1 MNEVLKL
8 EGITKTFGAYK
19 ALDDVSV
26 DFRQGEVHGILGVN
40 GSGKSTLL
48 KCVAGYYVPD
58 SGKAFIDGIELPWGS
73 PAAAAKH
80 GIRFIHQDLGL
91 VPQMS
96 VIDNLALGTTYEGR
110 AWISDR
116 RERKRALELLR
127 QVGITVDPMAPVAAL
142 TKTEQTMLA
151 VARAMRNGFG
161 DNDVLLLDEPTA
173 SLSSGEVRILFELL
187 RSLSRQGV
195 AIGFVS
201 HRLREVLEICDRVS
215 VLRGG
220 KCVASQSTEGLT
232 EKQLVDL
239 LVGVPLSEVYG
250 SAREHTTGPRV
261 LLEARGLRG
270 GALQELDLTLHEGE
284 VLGIAGLD
292 GSGRELVS
300 SLLVGAEPW
309 QSGHVV
315 LAGHPYDRLNRDITM
330 KHKVAYV
337 PADRKT
343 HSILPDFSLREN
355 LTLPKIGTRTRGWLS
370 IRDEKRDS
378 ARWLERT
385 RVDQKNVELPISALS
400 GGNQQRVVIARWLR
414 FGADVMVLD
423 EPTQGVDVAGR
434 TAIYDCLA
442 DAARAGTGLVIVSTD
457 SEELVSVCDRVLVLF
472 DGRVAL
478 DLDRDALRAGG
489 TRVLDRAI
497 LSGTPQAEGVVSEH

>member
-1 MNEVLKL
+1 VNNVLKL
-8 EGITKTFGAYK
+8 EGVTKSFGAYK

-26 DFRQGEVHGILGVN
+26 DFRRGEVHGILGVN

-48 KCVAGYYVPD
+48 KCVAGYHVPD
-58 SGKAFIDGIELPWGS
+58 SGKAFVSGSELPWGS
-73 PAAAAKH
+73 PEAAAKH

-91 VPQMS
+91 VNELS

-116 RERKRALELLR
+116 RERKRALQLLR
-127 QVGITVDPMAPVAAL
+127 QVGIDVDPLAPVSQL

-151 VARAMRNGFG
+151 VARAMRNGFSE
-161 DNDVLLLDEPTA
+161 NDVLLLDEPTA

-187 RSLSRQGV
+187 RSLSRRGV

-215 VLRGG
+215 VLRNGR
-220 KCVASQSTEGLT
+220 CVASRYTDGLS
-232 EKQLVDL
+232 EKELVDL

-250 SAREHTTGPRV
+250 RKKEPVASPRV
-261 LLEARGLRG
+261 LLEVHGLCG
-270 GALQELDLTLHEGE
+270 GALHRLDLRLHEGE

-292 GSGRELVS
+292 GSGREQVS
-300 SLLVGAEPW
+300 RLLVGADAWE
-309 QSGHVV
+309 SGHIV
-315 LAGHPYDRLNRDITM
+315 LDGKTFDRLNPDVTVQ
-330 KHKVAYV
+330 HKVAYV
-337 PADRKT
+337 PADRKS
-343 HSILPDFSLREN
+343 HSILPGFSLREN
-355 LTLPKIGTRTRGWLS
+355 VTLARIGTRRKGWLS

-378 ARWLERT
+378 AHWLDRVH
-385 RVDQKNVELPISALS
+385 VDQRNVELPISLLS

-414 FGADVMVLD
+414 FGARVMVLD

-434 TAIYDCLA
+434 SAIYDCLS
-442 DAARAGTGLVIVSTD
+442 DASRVGTGLIIVSTD

-472 DGRVAL
+472 EGRVAL
-478 DLDRDALRAGG
+478 DLDRDALLAGG
-489 TRVLDRAI
+489 THVLDRAI
-497 LSGTPQAEGVVSEH
+497 LSGANQAEGVTGAY